1 MKDGHIIANGNPS
14 DVITSEL
21 IEQVYGV
28 KLKVTQVDGKPYVLT
43 V

>member
-1 MKDGHIIANGNPS
+1 MKDGHIIAKGNPS
-14 DVITSEL
+14 EVITDKL

-28 KLKVTQVDGKPYVLT
+28 KLNVTQVDGKPYVLT